1 MKTLKTALAASV
13 LLTIVGCQNT
23 PDQPREITA
32 TNQEQKDNS
41 YALYQSAKTLYR
53 SWLTTLKE
61 AEGLKLYSKERYS
74 KLLSSW
80 NEAVDIYQDIATDPA
95 KAAES
100 YSLFSDGSYAE
111 NFSARVAVV
120 ENHYQALLQ
129 LKETADDVLSD
140 AIAQMAYLD
149 KIKAAEV
156 HPTDYK
162 HVERRYKALFKD
174 VEDGD
179 LDDAQSGQV
188 TFLAKAKQLEL
199 KVVIKRYVYPLKKKL
214 RELRHNDLD
223 EVAAISYAKAKA
235 EIDTTE
241 QTIRSNPR
249 DLEII
254 ESAVEDAEFELAHVR
269 SVALEV
275 KRLAKVDDEEFEPVV
290 LEFENKLLAIS
301 QDLNGAD
308 YRDKSLRMQAESIL
322 QSISLLSEE
331 QDEASSAHSQKVRSF
346 TQQLSKLKLK
356 SELLTEEKEK
366 AEQQKSALQKKISQ
380 LEVQLASQQT
390 LLAAYQQQLT
400 DKEPL
405 ADKAPAETV
414 AEKPT
419 QSAVTEGSAADQPE
433 AGAEAEENKPAVE
446 SEPVTETG
454 SEASVVSGEEEV
466 SA

>member
-13 LLTIVGCQNT
+13 LLTIVGCQST
-23 PDQPREITA
+23 PDQPREIAA

-41 YALYQSAKTLYR
+41 YELYQASKIQYQ
-53 SWLTTLKE
+53 SWLGILKK
-61 AEGLKLYSKERYS
+61 AESLKLYSKERYGE
-74 KLLSSW
+74 LISSW
-80 NEAVDIYQDIATDPA
+80 DEAVDIYEKIATDPA
-95 KAAES
+95 KATES

-111 NFSARVAVV
+111 NFSARIAVV
-120 ENHYQALLQ
+120 EQNYEALLQ
-129 LKETADDVLSD
+129 LKETADEVLSD

-149 KIKAAEV
+149 KIEAAEV
-156 HPTDYK
+156 YPTDYK
-162 HVERRYKALFKD
+162 HLERNYRGLFKD

-214 RELRHNDLD
+214 RDLRRNDLD
-223 EVAAISYAKAKA
+223 DVVAISYAKAKA

-241 QTIRSNPR
+241 QAIRSNPR
-249 DLEII
+249 DLAII

-275 KRLAKVDDEEFEPVV
+275 KRLAKVDEEEFEPVV

-308 YRDKSLRMQAESIL
+308 YRDQSLRAQAESIL
-322 QSISLLSEE
+322 HSISLLNEE

-356 SELLTEEKEK
+356 LELLTEEKEK
-366 AEQQKSALQKKISQ
+366 AEQQKAALQKKISQ

-400 DKEPL
+400 DKETL
-405 ADKAPAETV
+405 ADKAPAGTV
-414 AEKPT
+414 AEKPAKN
-419 QSAVTEGSAADQPE
+419 AVAEGSTSEQPEAAEEEAVPATESEPATETGEEGSA
-433 AGAEAEENKPAVE
+433 
-446 SEPVTETG
+446 
-454 SEASVVSGEEEV
+454 VSGEAEV
-466 SA
+466 SAY